1 MALFILRRLS
11 LMVIVLFLVS
21 VIVFGLVNIL
31 PGDPATLILGI
42 EATPETLSTLR
53 EQMGLNDPLYIRY
66 LDWASGVVQGDLGY
80 SIQDHSPVME
90 ILLNKIPVTLE
101 LTVMSFLIAML
112 IALPA
117 GIVSAIRKG
126 SALDYTGTIFAL
138 TGVSL
143 PSFWLGILLI
153 YVFAITLG
161 WFPPSGYVPL
171 GENLLKSVML
181 MLLPAITLGT
191 RMSAEMMRIIR
202 SSLLEVL
209 ESDFIRT
216 GYAKG
221 LLERSVV
228 FSHALKNALIPV
240 LTVSGLQLTTLFG
253 GTVIVETIFAVPGL
267 GRLILDSILTRDYP
281 VVQGVVLF
289 MAFSVVIVNF
299 LIDILYSILDPRIKL
314 TGGSKE

>member
-1 MALFILRRLS
+1 MAFFLLRRLS

-31 PGDPATLILGI
+31 PGDPAMLMLGV
-42 EATPETLSTLR
+42 EATPETLEALR
-53 EQMGLNDPLYIRY
+53 EEMGLNDPVYVRY
-66 LDWASGVVQGDLGY
+66 FDWVGGVIQGDLGY

-90 ILLNKIPVTLE
+90 ILVNKIPVTLE
-101 LTVMSFLIAML
+101 LTVMSFLIAIM
-112 IALPA
+112 IALPI
-117 GIVSAIRKG
+117 GIISAIRKG
-126 SALDYTGTIFAL
+126 SALDYTSTIFAL

-171 GENLLKSVML
+171 GENFLKSIML

-191 RMSAEMMRIIR
+191 RMSAEMMRMIR

-228 FSHALKNALIPV
+228 FGHALKNALIPV

-289 MAFSVVIVNF
+289 MAFSVVCINF
-299 LIDILYSILDPRIKL
+299 FIDILYSILDPRIKL
-314 TGGSKE
+314 TGGSK

>member
-1 MALFILRRLS
+1 MAFFLLRRLS

-31 PGDPATLILGI
+31 PGDPAMLMLGV
-42 EATPETLSTLR
+42 EATPETLEALR
-53 EQMGLNDPLYIRY
+53 EEMGLNDPVYVRY
-66 LDWASGVVQGDLGY
+66 FDWVSGVIQGDLGY

-90 ILLNKIPVTLE
+90 ILVNKIPVTLE
-101 LTVMSFLIAML
+101 LTVMSFLIAIM
-112 IALPA
+112 IALPI
-117 GIVSAIRKG
+117 GIISAIRKG
-126 SALDYTGTIFAL
+126 SALDYTSTIFAL

-171 GENLLKSVML
+171 GENFLKSIML

-191 RMSAEMMRIIR
+191 RMSAEMMRMIR

-228 FSHALKNALIPV
+228 FGHALKNALIPV

-289 MAFSVVIVNF
+289 MAFSVVCINF
-299 LIDILYSILDPRIKL
+299 FIDILYSILDPRIKL
-314 TGGSKE
+314 TGGSK